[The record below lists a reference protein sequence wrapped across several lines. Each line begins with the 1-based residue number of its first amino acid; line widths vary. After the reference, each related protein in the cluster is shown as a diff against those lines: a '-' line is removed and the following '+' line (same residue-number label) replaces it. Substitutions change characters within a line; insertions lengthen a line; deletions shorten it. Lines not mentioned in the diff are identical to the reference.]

1 LFINDLE
8 SSTQNPQQSVG
19 FEIGNRNT
27 DKFDFYVGTE
37 VADNRMLYENNL
49 SRNNRGYQY
58 NINADLSFDIT
69 EIWSFESIYEY
80 TIYKNNVLANQ
91 SFPMLKA
98 NLSRFMMKNDRRE
111 LKLSVFDALNKNRE
125 INYRNNLNHTQTS
138 QTNVLNRSV
147 MFSFMYFLSKLGKSN
162 MDIKGHMR

>member
-1 LFINDLE
+1 MFINDLE

-91 SFPMLKA
+91 SFPMLK
-98 NLSRFMMKNDRRE
+98 
-111 LKLSVFDALNKNRE
+111 
-125 INYRNNLNHTQTS
+125 
-138 QTNVLNRSV
+138 
-147 MFSFMYFLSKLGKSN
+147 SKPF
-162 MDIKGHMR
+162 